1 MIDEGK
7 KLTAFDAMEAAM
19 RLSDMY
25 HLTKDREDVDFR
37 FNSTCTGNMMVF
49 TFGHWEMFDY
59 IIDKQFEIQI
69 DNFNFGDSFSDLFLF
84 IEKEMDRVVEDNAIK
99 RKDETA

>member
-7 KLTAFDAMEAAM
+7 KITAFDAMEAVM
-19 RLSDMY
+19 RLSDLY
-25 HLTKDREDVDFR
+25 HLARDKKNVDFR
-37 FNSTCTGNMMVF
+37 FSSSLNAVFF